1 MTQQQTIVKGDTL
14 QKISSVGFIIGAI
27 LLVNGSLLLPQAAVP
42 NSNWQEMQK
51 ELGDQAVRFQASALL
66 MTFGYWAVMI
76 GTAGV
81 YRSIT
86 MGGAAW
92 ARMGFYLL
100 LMGTAVVTVGMS
112 LDVSYPAA
120 IVNWLAAPAAA
131 KETAY
136 SVVAAI
142 PGIGRGTFPM
152 IEIVIWLAFALLGI
166 GMVQSAVYPRW
177 LGLVGL
183 ILGISGV
190 LLGIM
195 QTFTGRES
203 SFILYLVLVFLT
215 VLWWLVIGIWV
226 ARKAW

>member
-1 MTQQQTIVKGDTL
+1 MTQQQAIVKGDAL
-14 QKISSVGFIIGAI
+14 QKISSAGFIIGAI
-27 LLVNGSLLLPQAAVP
+27 LIVIGSLLLPDAAVP
-42 NSNWQEMQK
+42 SSNWQEKLK
-51 ELGDQAVRFQASALL
+51 ELGDQAVLFQASALL

-86 MGGAAW
+86 AGGAAW
-92 ARMGFYLL
+92 ARVGFYFL
-100 LMGTAVVTVGMS
+100 LMGTAILTVGMS

-120 IVNWLAAPAAA
+120 IVNWLAAPTAGKAA
-131 KETAY
+131 AY
-136 SVVAAI
+136 SVVLAV
-142 PGIGRGTFPM
+142 PGFGRGLFPM
-152 IEIVIWLAFALLGI
+152 GEIVIWLAFALLGI
-166 GMVQSAVYPRW
+166 GMVYSAVYPRL
-177 LGLVGL
+177 LGWVGL
-183 ILGISGV
+183 ILGITGV

-215 VLWWLVIGIWV
+215 ILWWLVIGIWV